1 MGKWIIDPDHTVAA
15 FSIRHLTVARVRGQ
29 FNKITGF
36 VDMDSDN
43 RKIIGLEARI
53 QTEGIWTGIKKRD
66 EHLRSPDFFNVGEYP
81 EITFKS
87 SGAQGYFEQGIR
99 ISGDLTIRGITRP
112 VSAEVRLSGPVKSS
126 LGGEEDTTIGLSA
139 VLDINCKDFGLTWN
153 EPLENGGFVVGKQAH
168 VFIDAE
174 ADLSDQ

>member
-15 FSIRHLTVARVRGQ
+15 FSIRHIMVARVRGQ

-36 VDMDSDN
+36 VEMDSDN
-43 RKIIGLEARI
+43 KKIIGMEAHI
-53 QTEGIWTGIKKRD
+53 QTDGIWTGIKKRD
-66 EHLRSPDFFNVGEYP
+66 DHLRSPDFFNVGEYP
-81 EITFKS
+81 EIIFKS
-87 SGAQGYFEQGIR
+87 SEAEGYFEKGIR
-99 ISGDLTIRGITRP
+99 IAGDLTIHGITRP

-139 VLDINCKDFGLTWN
+139 VLDINREDFGLTWN
-153 EPLENGGFVVGKQAH
+153 EPIENGGFVVGKQVH

-174 ADLSDQ
+174 ADLSGE